1 MNASGRNRLDLLV
14 CAALAMTAL
23 ATSLAQ
29 IEAAWLRTALG
40 VPLALF
46 LPGYALMSALF
57 PRNTGSTLRDSTRI
71 MFAIGTSIV
80 IGILTGFLL
89 NFTALGINTFPL
101 TVSLSGLTLLLCAL
115 GFRALGVEQRFA
127 AVPLR
132 EQLERRGFS
141 FSQLSLLGIA
151 LVIAIGAV
159 AYSIQEAN
167 RIQTPD
173 VLEMWLLPAQPDNG
187 TLRFGV
193 RNVNATQT
201 DFRIEV
207 QRNGFMLYEWRQISV
222 APGQTWEVT
231 TTLGA
236 NLQGNGPIEASLYAA
251 DERDVP
257 LRRTQYWPR

>member
-14 CAALAMTAL
+14 CAALAMVAL
-23 ATSLAQ
+23 AASMAQ
-29 IEAAWLRTALG
+29 LEANWLRVVLG

-46 LPGYALMSALF
+46 LPGYALMAVLF
-57 PRNTGSTLRDSTRI
+57 PRRTGSTLRDSTRI

-80 IGILTGFLL
+80 IGILASFLL
-89 NFTALGINTFPL
+89 NFTPLGINALPVTA
-101 TVSLSGLTLLLCAL
+101 TLSGLTLLMCVL
-115 GFRALGVEQRFA
+115 GWRALGVEQRFA

-141 FSQLSLLGIA
+141 LSQLSLLGIA
-151 LVIAIGAV
+151 LMIAIGAV
-159 AYSIQEAN
+159 AYSIQEAS

-173 VLEMWLLPAQPDNG
+173 VLEMWLLPAQPDDG

-193 RNVNATQT
+193 RNINATQT
-201 DFRIEV
+201 DYRIEV
-207 QRNGFMLYEWRQISV
+207 QRNGFTLYEWRQISV
-222 APGQTWEVT
+222 SPGQTWEVT

-236 NLQGNGPIEASLYAA
+236 DLPGNGPIVASLYAA
-251 DERDVP
+251 DKRDVP